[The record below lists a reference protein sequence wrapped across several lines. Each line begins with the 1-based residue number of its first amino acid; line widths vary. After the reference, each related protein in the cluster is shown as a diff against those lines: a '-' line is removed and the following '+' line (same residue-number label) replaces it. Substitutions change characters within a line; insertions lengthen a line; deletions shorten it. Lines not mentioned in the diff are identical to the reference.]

1 MTVIALAQPDRRA
14 LIRET
19 ARAYHARRRARGAIA
34 SSLCFIALLV
44 ALLPIVG
51 IIVFTISQGIPAW
64 SVAFFTHISH
74 PTGIPGGGIVNAIVG
89 SLIIDGIASALALPV
104 GILAALFLTEVRGR
118 LTEIVRFVVDVAAGL
133 PAITIGLF
141 AYAIIVVP
149 QHHFSAFSA
158 SVALAVLMLPI
169 VIRAGEGALRTVS
182 GDLWEAG
189 LALGVRRARIARSVV
204 IPTAIPGLIT
214 ASLLAI
220 SRAAG
225 EAAPLL
231 FTAIGSEVFSTS
243 VFGPAGMASMPLVVY
258 QDGIQAYPDLQQTA
272 WGTALT
278 LLVLVVLLNVSA
290 RLLARRMRR
299 HIR

>member
-1 MTVIALAQPDRRA
+1 MSVVALTQPDRRT

-19 ARAYHARRRARGAIA
+19 ARAYHAQRRARGVLA
-34 SSLCFIALLV
+34 SSLCFLALLIALM
-44 ALLPIVG
+44 PIVG

-64 SVAFFTHISH
+64 SLDFFTHVSH
-74 PTGIPGGGIVNAIVG
+74 PTGIPGGGIVNAIIG
-89 SLIIDGIASALALPV
+89 SLIIDGIASAMALPV
-104 GILAALFLTEVRGR
+104 GILAALFLAEVRGR

-169 VIRAGEGALRTVS
+169 VIRAGEGALRTVP

-243 VFGPAGMASMPLVVY
+243 VFGPSGMAAMPLVVY

-299 HIR
+299 HTR